1 MAIEKMAVRM
11 TWPRVFTPA
20 TTFCGD
26 REIVVS
32 TSGRLSSKNHAMPE
46 FLKDIKR
53 THDCGGLRVSD
64 VCKRAV
70 LFGWVASR
78 RDHGG
83 CVFIDLR
90 DRGGLTQVVFEP
102 GVSTDAHTL
111 AGELRSEF
119 CIGVSGVVQD
129 RAERRNPNMPT
140 GDVELHC
147 DQLTIFSRSDTPPFE
162 IVDDSTANEMVRL
175 KYRALDLRRPSL
187 QRNFLL
193 RSQIYQTARR
203 VLAGHRFLEIE
214 TPFLVKYTPGGAR
227 NFLVPSRLTPGT
239 FYALAESPQLFKQ
252 LFMVAGF
259 DRYFQI
265 VRCFRDED
273 LRQDRQPEF
282 TQIDIEMSFVVEEDV
297 QAVVESLM
305 GALWKDVLNLDIVTP
320 FPRLSFADAMAL
332 YGSDKPDLRFGLP
345 LCDVTEVVR
354 KHNGGNVDMLQK
366 AIVATGPEPAVV
378 KAWRLPAA
386 EASKMSNAEV
396 DKLEEFVKGLGARG
410 LARARIGA
418 AGAWTRS
425 PMKTMS
431 EAMRQDLNAAAGLQ
445 EGDLF
450 FLQFGTRKL
459 VNTVLGGLRLH
470 VANKLN
476 LIPKDQW
483 KFAWITEFPLL
494 ERSDDGRLVASHHP
508 FTSPMAEDLDKLESA
523 PAEVRARAYDLV
535 LNGNEI
541 AGGSIRIHRGDIQSR
556 VFKAIG
562 LTEEDARAKFGFLL
576 DAFRHGPP
584 PHGGIAAGLD
594 RLAML
599 LCGAD
604 SLRDVIAF
612 PKTQKGT
619 DLCTEAPAAVTSKQ
633 LEELHIALTNVEP

>member
-1 MAIEKMAVRM
+1 
-11 TWPRVFTPA
+11 
-20 TTFCGD
+20 
-26 REIVVS
+26 
-32 TSGRLSSKNHAMPE
+32 MPE

-64 VCKRAV
+64 VGKRAV

-90 DRGGLTQVVFEP
+90 DRGGVTQIMFEP
-102 GVSTDAHTL
+102 GVSVEAHTL

-119 CIGVSGVVQD
+119 CVGVAGVVRD
-129 RAERRNPNMPT
+129 RGERRNPNMPT
-140 GDVELHC
+140 GEVELHC

-162 IVDDSTANEMVRL
+162 IVDNSTANEIVRL

-203 VLAGHRFLEIE
+203 VLSSHRFLEIE

-282 TQIDIEMSFVVEEDV
+282 TQIDLEMSFVVEEDV

-305 GALWKDVLNLDIVTP
+305 AALWKDVLNLDIATP
-320 FPRLSFADAMAL
+320 FPRISFAQAMAL

-345 LCDVTEVVR
+345 LCDVTDVVR

-366 AIVATGPEPAVV
+366 AVTASGPEPGVV

-450 FLQFGTRKL
+450 FLQFGARKL

-483 KFAWITEFPLL
+483 KFAWVTEFPLL
-494 ERSDDGRLVASHHP
+494 ERSDDGKLVASHHP
-508 FTSPMAEDLDKLESA
+508 FTSPMAEDLDKLEDA

-541 AGGSIRIHRGDIQSR
+541 AGGSIRIHRGDVQSR

-562 LTEEDARAKFGFLL
+562 LTEDDARAKFGFLL

-619 DLCTEAPAAVTSKQ
+619 DLCTEAPAPVTSKQ
-633 LEELHIALTNVEP
+633 LEELHIALTHIES

>member
-1 MAIEKMAVRM
+1 
-11 TWPRVFTPA
+11 
-20 TTFCGD
+20 
-26 REIVVS
+26 
-32 TSGRLSSKNHAMPE
+32 MPE
-46 FLKDIKR
+46 FLTDIKR
-53 THDCGGLRVSD
+53 SHDCGALRDGD
-64 VCKRAV
+64 VGATVV

-90 DRGGLTQVVFEP
+90 DRGGITQVVFEP
-102 GVSTDAHTL
+102 QTNPTAHAL
-111 AGELRSEF
+111 SSELRSEF
-119 CIGVSGVVQD
+119 CVGLRGVVHS
-129 RAERRNPNMPT
+129 RGERKNPNIPT
-140 GDVELHC
+140 GAIEVHCTELV
-147 DQLTIFSRSDTPPFE
+147 IFSRSDTPPFE
-162 IVDDSTANEMVRL
+162 IADDANTNESIRL
-175 KYRALDLRRPSL
+175 KHRALDLRRPSL
-187 QRNFLL
+187 QKNFLL

-203 VLAGHRFLEIE
+203 VLTTHKFLEIE

-227 NFLVPSRLTPGT
+227 NFLVPSRLSPGQ

-282 TQIDIEMSFVVEEDV
+282 TQIDVEMSFVVEEDV
-297 QAVVESLM
+297 QNVIEDLIA
-305 GALWKDVLNLDIVTP
+305 GLWQDVLGIALPRP
-320 FPRLSFADAMAL
+320 FPRLTYTDAMSL

-354 KHNGGNVDMLQK
+354 KHDGGGVEMLRQ
-366 AIVATGPEPAVV
+366 VLATKTAGDPPVV
-378 KAWRLPAA
+378 KGWRLPAA
-386 EASKMSNAEV
+386 EASKMSNAEI
-396 DKLEEFVKGLGARG
+396 DKLEDFVKGLGARG

-418 AGAWTRS
+418 GGAWTRS

-431 EAMRQDLNAAAGLQ
+431 EALRSDLNAAAGLH
-445 EGDLF
+445 EGDVF
-450 FLQFGTRKL
+450 FLQFGPPKL
-459 VNTVLGGLRLH
+459 VHSVLGALRLH
-470 VANKLN
+470 VANKIGLV
-476 LIPKDQW
+476 PAGQW
-483 KFAWITEFPLL
+483 KFAWVTEFPLFD
-494 ERSDDGRLVASHHP
+494 RGDDGKLVASHHP
-508 FTSPMAEDLDKLESA
+508 FTSPMADDLDRLETD
-523 PAEVRARAYDLV
+523 PASVRARAYDLV

-541 AGGSIRIHRGDIQSR
+541 AGGSIRIHRADVQAR
-556 VFKAIG
+556 VFRAIG
-562 LTEEDARAKFGFLL
+562 LTDEDARSKFGFLL

-619 DLCTEAPAAVTSKQ
+619 DLCTDAPSPVTTKQ
-633 LEELHIALTNVEP
+633 LDELHIALVGVDSK

>member
-1 MAIEKMAVRM
+1 
-11 TWPRVFTPA
+11 
-20 TTFCGD
+20 
-26 REIVVS
+26 
-32 TSGRLSSKNHAMPE
+32 MPE
-46 FLKDIKR
+46 LMKDIKR
-53 THDCGGLRVSD
+53 THDCGALRASD
-64 VCKRAV
+64 VGSSVV

-90 DRGGLTQVVFEP
+90 DRGGITQVVFEP
-102 GVSTDAHTL
+102 HTSEAAHAL
-111 AGELRSEF
+111 ASELRSEF
-119 CIGVSGVVQD
+119 CVGLRGAVRD
-129 RAERRNPNMPT
+129 RGERKNPNLPT
-140 GDVELHC
+140 GDIEVHC
-147 DQLTIFSRSDTPPFE
+147 TDLTIFSRSDTPPFE
-162 IVDDSTANEMVRL
+162 ITDDANTNESIRL
-175 KYRALDLRRPSL
+175 KHRALDLRRPSL
-187 QRNFLL
+187 QKNFLL

-203 VLAGHRFLEIE
+203 VLTSHKFLEIE

-227 NFLVPSRLTPGT
+227 NFLVPSRLSPGQ

-282 TQIDIEMSFVVEEDV
+282 TQIDAEMSFVVEEDV
-297 QAVVESLM
+297 QQVFEDLM
-305 GALWKDVLNLDIVTP
+305 AGLWKDVLGTDLGTP
-320 FPRLSFADAMAL
+320 FPRLTYADAMAS

-354 KHNGGNVDMLQK
+354 KHDGGNVELLRQVLAAKTAGDR
-366 AIVATGPEPAVV
+366 PVV
-378 KAWRLPAA
+378 KGWRLPAS

-418 AGAWTRS
+418 GGAWTRS

-431 EAMRQDLNAAAGLQ
+431 EAMRADLNQTAGLQ
-445 EGDLF
+445 EGDVF
-450 FLQFGTRKL
+450 FLQFGAPKL
-459 VNTVLGGLRLH
+459 VNTVLGALRLH
-470 VANKLN
+470 VAGKLG
-476 LIPKDQW
+476 IVPAGQW
-483 KFAWITEFPLL
+483 KFCWITEFPLF
-494 ERSDDGRLVASHHP
+494 ERGDDGKLVASHHP
-508 FTSPMAEDLDKLESA
+508 FTSPMAEDLDRLESD
-523 PAEVRARAYDLV
+523 PASVRARAYDLV

-541 AGGSIRIHRGDIQSR
+541 AGGSIRIHRGDVQSR
-556 VFKAIG
+556 VFRAIG
-562 LTEEDARAKFGFLL
+562 LSDEEAKSKFGFLL

-599 LCGAD
+599 LCGAE

-619 DLCTEAPAAVTSKQ
+619 DLCTDAPSPVSTKQ
-633 LEELHIALTNVEP
+633 LEELRIAVIGGDAK

>member
-1 MAIEKMAVRM
+1 
-11 TWPRVFTPA
+11 
-20 TTFCGD
+20 
-26 REIVVS
+26 
-32 TSGRLSSKNHAMPE
+32 MPE
-46 FLKDIKR
+46 FLKDMKR
-53 THDCGGLRVSD
+53 THDCGALRASD
-64 VCKRAV
+64 VGSRAV

-90 DRGGLTQVVFEP
+90 DRGGVTQVVFEP
-102 GVSTDAHTL
+102 GVSTEAHTL

-119 CIGVSGVVQD
+119 CIGVSGMVHD

-140 GDVELHC
+140 GDVELHG

-162 IVDDSTANEMVRL
+162 IVDNSTANEMVRL

-203 VLAGHRFLEIE
+203 VLSGQRFLEIE

-282 TQIDIEMSFVVEEDV
+282 TQIDLEMSFVVEEDV
-297 QAVVESLM
+297 QTVVESLM
-305 GALWKDVLNLDIVTP
+305 AALWKDVLGLDVPTP
-320 FPRLSFADAMAL
+320 FPRVSFAEAMAL

-345 LCDVTEVVR
+345 LCDVTDVVR

-366 AIVATGPEPAVV
+366 AVVATGPEPGVV

-386 EASKMSNAEV
+386 QASKMSNAEV
-396 DKLEEFVKGLGARG
+396 DKLEEYVKGLGARG

-418 AGAWTRS
+418 GGAWTRS

-476 LIPKDQW
+476 LIPKNQW
-483 KFAWITEFPLL
+483 KFAWVTEFPLL
-494 ERSDDGRLVASHHP
+494 ERADDGKLVASHHP

-523 PAEVRARAYDLV
+523 PSEVRARAYDLV

-541 AGGSIRIHRGDIQSR
+541 AGGSIRIHRADVQSR

-562 LTEEDARAKFGFLL
+562 LSDEDARAKFGFLL

-619 DLCTEAPAAVTSKQ
+619 DLCTEAPAPVTSKQ
-633 LEELHIALTNVEP
+633 LEELHIALTHVEV

>member
-1 MAIEKMAVRM
+1 
-11 TWPRVFTPA
+11 
-20 TTFCGD
+20 
-26 REIVVS
+26 
-32 TSGRLSSKNHAMPE
+32 MPE

-53 THDCGGLRVSD
+53 THDCGALRASD
-64 VCKRAV
+64 VGSRAV
-70 LFGWVASR
+70 LYGWVASR

-90 DRGGLTQVVFEP
+90 DRGGITQVVFEP
-102 GVSTDAHTL
+102 GVSAQAHSL

-119 CIGVSGVVQD
+119 CIGVSGVVHD

-140 GDVELHC
+140 GDVELHG

-162 IVDDSTANEMVRL
+162 IVDNSTANEMVRL

-282 TQIDIEMSFVVEEDV
+282 TQIDLEMSFVVEEDV

-305 GALWKDVLNLDIVTP
+305 AALWKDVLGLDIPTP
-320 FPRLSFADAMAL
+320 FPRLSFAEAVGR

-345 LCDVTEVVR
+345 LCDVTDVIR

-366 AIVATGPEPAVV
+366 AVAATGPEPAVV
-378 KAWRLPAA
+378 KAWRLPTA

-396 DKLEEFVKGLGARG
+396 DRLEDFVKGLGARG

-450 FLQFGTRKL
+450 FLQFGTSKL

-483 KFAWITEFPLL
+483 RFAWVTEFPLF
-494 ERSDDGRLVASHHP
+494 ERNDEGRLVASHHP

-541 AGGSIRIHRGDIQSR
+541 AGGSIRIHRGDVQSR

-562 LTEEDARAKFGFLL
+562 LSEEDARAKFGFLL

-584 PHGGIAAGLD
+584 PHGGIAAGRD

-619 DLCTEAPAAVTSKQ
+619 DLCTEAPAPVTSKQ
-633 LEELHIALTNVEP
+633 LEELHIALTHVES

>member
-1 MAIEKMAVRM
+1 
-11 TWPRVFTPA
+11 
-20 TTFCGD
+20 
-26 REIVVS
+26 
-32 TSGRLSSKNHAMPE
+32 MPE
-46 FLKDIKR
+46 FLKELKR
-53 THDCGGLRVSD
+53 THDCGALRAAD
-64 VCKRAV
+64 VDKTVV

-90 DRGGLTQVVFEP
+90 DRGGTTQVVFEP
-102 GVSTDAHTL
+102 QTNADAHTL
-111 AGELRSEF
+111 ASELRSEF
-119 CIGVSGVVQD
+119 CVGLRGLVRD
-129 RAERRNPNMPT
+129 RGERRNPNLPT
-140 GDVELHC
+140 GEIEVHC
-147 DQLTIFSRSDTPPFE
+147 TDLTIFSRADTPPFE
-162 IVDDSTANEMVRL
+162 ISDNNANESIRL
-175 KYRALDLRRPSL
+175 KNRALDLRRPSL
-187 QRNFLL
+187 QKNFLL

-203 VLAGHRFLEIE
+203 VLTQHKFLEIE

-227 NFLVPSRLTPGT
+227 NFLVPSRLSPGQ

-282 TQIDIEMSFVVEEDV
+282 TQIDAEMSFVVEEDV
-297 QAVVESLM
+297 QSVFEALM
-305 GALWKDVLNLDIVTP
+305 ADLWKDILGIELATP
-320 FPRLSFADAMAL
+320 FRRMSYAEAMAL
-332 YGSDKPDLRFGLP
+332 YGSDKPDLRFDLP

-354 KHNGGNVDMLQK
+354 KHDGGNVEMLKQAVAAK
-366 AIVATGPEPAVV
+366 SGGEAPIVKG
-378 KAWRLPAA
+378 WRLPAA
-386 EASKMSNAEV
+386 EASKMSNAEI

-410 LARARIGA
+410 LARAKVGPD
-418 AGAWTRS
+418 GAWLRS

-431 EAMRQDLNAAAGLQ
+431 EGLRKDLNAAAGLQ
-445 EGDLF
+445 EGDVF
-450 FLQFGTRKL
+450 FLQFGARKL
-459 VNTVLGGLRLH
+459 VHTVLGALRLH
-470 VANKLN
+470 VANKLGI
-476 LIPKDQW
+476 IPANQW
-483 KFAWITEFPLL
+483 KFCWITEFPLF
-494 ERSDDGRLVASHHP
+494 ERGDDGKLVASHHP

-541 AGGSIRIHRGDIQSR
+541 AGGSIRIHRGDVQSR
-556 VFKAIG
+556 VFRAIG
-562 LTEEDARAKFGFLL
+562 LSDDDARSKFGFLL

-619 DLCTEAPAAVTSKQ
+619 DLCTDAPSAVSTKQ
-633 LEELHIALTNVEP
+633 LDELHIGLVGIENK

>member
-1 MAIEKMAVRM
+1 
-11 TWPRVFTPA
+11 
-20 TTFCGD
+20 
-26 REIVVS
+26 
-32 TSGRLSSKNHAMPE
+32 MPE
-46 FLKDIKR
+46 FLKDMKR
-53 THDCGGLRVSD
+53 THDCGALRASD
-64 VCKRAV
+64 VGSRAV

-90 DRGGLTQVVFEP
+90 DRGGVTQVVFEP
-102 GVSTDAHTL
+102 GVSTEAHTL

-119 CIGVSGVVQD
+119 CIGVSGMVHD

-140 GDVELHC
+140 GDVELHG

-162 IVDDSTANEMVRL
+162 IVDNSTANEMVRL

-203 VLAGHRFLEIE
+203 VLSGQRFLEIE

-282 TQIDIEMSFVVEEDV
+282 TQIDLEMSFVVEEDV
-297 QAVVESLM
+297 QTVVESLM
-305 GALWKDVLNLDIVTP
+305 AALWKDVLGLDVPTP
-320 FPRLSFADAMAL
+320 FPRVSFAEAMAL

-345 LCDVTEVVR
+345 LCDVTDVVR

-366 AIVATGPEPAVV
+366 AVVATGPEPGVV

-386 EASKMSNAEV
+386 QASKMSNAEV
-396 DKLEEFVKGLGARG
+396 DKLEEYVKGLGARG

-418 AGAWTRS
+418 GGAWTRS

-483 KFAWITEFPLL
+483 KFAWVTEFPLL
-494 ERSDDGRLVASHHP
+494 ERGDDGKLVASHHP

-523 PAEVRARAYDLV
+523 PSEVRARAYDLV

-541 AGGSIRIHRGDIQSR
+541 AGGSIRIHRADVQSR

-562 LTEEDARAKFGFLL
+562 LSDEDARAKFGFLL

-619 DLCTEAPAAVTSKQ
+619 DLCTEAPAPVTSKQ
-633 LEELHIALTNVEP
+633 LEELHIALTHVEV

>member
-1 MAIEKMAVRM
+1 
-11 TWPRVFTPA
+11 
-20 TTFCGD
+20 
-26 REIVVS
+26 
-32 TSGRLSSKNHAMPE
+32 MPE
-46 FLKDIKR
+46 FLRDIKR
-53 THDCGGLRVSD
+53 THDCGALRGTD
-64 VCKRAV
+64 VGATVV

-90 DRGGLTQVVFEP
+90 DRGGITQVVFEP
-102 GVSTDAHTL
+102 HTSAPAYAL
-111 AGELRSEF
+111 SSELRSEF
-119 CIGVSGVVQD
+119 CVGLQGVVHS
-129 RAERRNPNMPT
+129 RGERKNPNLRT
-140 GDVELHC
+140 GDIEVHC
-147 DQLTIFSRSDTPPFE
+147 TELTIFSRSDTPPFE
-162 IVDDSTANEMVRL
+162 IADNANTSEAVRL
-175 KYRALDLRRPSL
+175 KHRALDLRRPSL
-187 QRNFLL
+187 QKNFLL

-203 VLAGHRFLEIE
+203 VLTAHKFLEIE

-227 NFLVPSRLTPGT
+227 NFLVPSRLSPGQ

-297 QAVVESLM
+297 ENVVESLM
-305 GALWKDVLNLDIVTP
+305 AGLWQDILGIEVPTP
-320 FPRLSFADAMAL
+320 FPRLAYAEAMGR
-332 YGSDKPDLRFGLP
+332 YGSDKPDLRFDLP
-345 LCDVTEVVR
+345 LCEVTEMVR
-354 KHNGGNVDMLQK
+354 KHDGGNVELLRQVVSAK
-366 AIVATGPEPAVV
+366 TAGEAHVV
-378 KAWRLPAA
+378 KGWRLPAA
-386 EASKMSNAEV
+386 EAAKLTNAEI

-418 AGAWTRS
+418 AGAWLRS
-425 PMKTMS
+425 PMKSMS
-431 EAMRQDLNAAAGLQ
+431 EGLRNELNAAAGLQ
-445 EGDLF
+445 EGDVF
-450 FLQFGTRKL
+450 FLQFGAPKL
-459 VNTVLGGLRLH
+459 VNTVLGALRLH
-470 VANKLN
+470 VANK
-476 LIPKDQW
+476 IGIVPAGQW
-483 KFAWITEFPLL
+483 KFLWVTEFPLF
-494 ERSDDGRLVASHHP
+494 ERSEDGKLVASHHP
-508 FTSPMAEDLDKLESA
+508 FTSPMAEDLERLESD
-523 PAEVRARAYDLV
+523 PASVRARAYDLV

-541 AGGSIRIHRGDIQSR
+541 AGGSIRIHRGDVQSR
-556 VFKAIG
+556 VFRAIG
-562 LTEEDARAKFGFLL
+562 LSDEDARSKFGFLL

-619 DLCTEAPAAVTSKQ
+619 DLCTEAPSAVTSRQ
-633 LEELHIALTNVEP
+633 LDELHIALLGHDAK

>member
-1 MAIEKMAVRM
+1 
-11 TWPRVFTPA
+11 
-20 TTFCGD
+20 
-26 REIVVS
+26 
-32 TSGRLSSKNHAMPE
+32 MPE
-46 FLKDIKR
+46 LLKDLKR
-53 THDCGGLRVSD
+53 THDCGALRGSD
-64 VCKRAV
+64 VDATVV

-102 GVSTDAHTL
+102 QTSAEAHAL
-111 AGELRSEF
+111 ASELRSEF
-119 CIGVSGVVQD
+119 CIGLRGVVRD
-129 RAERRNPNMPT
+129 RGERKNPNLPT
-140 GDVELHC
+140 GEVEVHC
-147 DQLTIFSRSDTPPFE
+147 TELTVFSRSDTPPFE
-162 IVDDSTANEMVRL
+162 INDDANPSESLRL
-175 KYRALDLRRPSL
+175 KHRALDLRRPAL
-187 QRNFLL
+187 QKNFLL

-203 VLAGHRFLEIE
+203 VLTAHRFLEIE

-227 NFLVPSRLTPGT
+227 NFLVPSRLSPGQ

-282 TQIDIEMSFVVEEDV
+282 TQIDAEMSFVVEEDV
-297 QAVVESLM
+297 ERVFEDLIA
-305 GALWKDVLNLDIVTP
+305 ALWKDVLGLELPTP
-320 FPRLSFADAMAL
+320 FPRLTYADAMAS

-345 LCDVTEVVR
+345 LCDLTEVVR
-354 KHNGGNVDMLQK
+354 RHDGGNVELLRQ
-366 AIVATGPEPAVV
+366 ILATKTAGDPPVV
-378 KAWRLPAA
+378 KGWRLPAA
-386 EASKMSNAEV
+386 HAAKMSNTEV
-396 DKLEEFVKGLGARG
+396 DKLEDFVKGLGARG
-410 LARARIGA
+410 LARARVGA

-431 EAMRQDLNAAAGLQ
+431 EALRNDLNATAGLE

-450 FLQFGTRKL
+450 FLQLGAPKL
-459 VNTVLGGLRLH
+459 VNTVLGALRLH
-470 VANKLN
+470 IAGKLG
-476 LIPKDQW
+476 LIPAGQW
-483 KFAWITEFPLL
+483 KFCWITEFPLF
-494 ERSDDGRLVASHHP
+494 ERGDDGKLAASHHP
-508 FTSPMAEDLDKLESA
+508 FTSPLEEDLARLESD
-523 PAEVRARAYDLV
+523 PASVRARAYDLV

-541 AGGSIRIHRGDIQSR
+541 AGGSIRIHRGDVQAR
-556 VFKAIG
+556 VFRAIG
-562 LTEEDARAKFGFLL
+562 LSDEDAKSKFGFLL

-619 DLCTEAPAAVTSKQ
+619 DLCTEAPSAVSGRQ
-633 LEELHIALTNVEP
+633 LDELHIALTDVDAK